1 MVLTITVS
9 DPETHTVSKVS
20 AYVDFKVHTATDET
34 TRFAAADFFVR
45 RRYRDFL
52 WLRGQLIAAYP
63 GAIVPPLPPADKP
76 YKGEFDRFSK
86 EFIQRRQAGLELFLR
101 RVAGH
106 RMLASSADLLTFLE
120 AKVWELQT
128 AKNASKPSWSSTLL
142 DSTDASM
149 QRMAAALRTKT
160 PDDESVERLRAF
172 ASEYYTVVT
181 AAQQAHQ
188 NAVSNLGLT
197 AADLSHLGPAFDLLS
212 QSEREL
218 SLPFTHMAKELDA
231 LRDLHLQKEQAE
243 HVSGLSALL
252 AFNEGMAASLKDVLK
267 NRDHA
272 LGQYNKATAL
282 LDSRSKEAQKWQLA
296 QQASGGTP
304 RAEAAESGGSGS
316 GGVMGSLMR
325 KFVDDPN
332 KGQKLQSKVSEAERA
347 LEETKAKWDTISE
360 SLAQEA
366 AEFHAITNAD
376 FAEGLREHAL
386 RQIAFEEE
394 QQRKWNALLAVFEQ
408 VPASA
413 V

>member
-1 MVLTITVS
+1 
-9 DPETHTVSKVS
+9 
-20 AYVDFKVHTATDET
+20 
-34 TRFAAADFFVR
+34 
-45 RRYRDFL
+45 
-52 WLRGQLIAAYP
+52 
-63 GAIVPPLPPADKP
+63 
-76 YKGEFDRFSK
+76 
-86 EFIQRRQAGLELFLR
+86 
-101 RVAGH
+101 
-106 RMLASSADLLTFLE
+106 
-120 AKVWELQT
+120 
-128 AKNASKPSWSSTLL
+128 
-142 DSTDASM
+142 
-149 QRMAAALRTKT
+149 
-160 PDDESVERLRAF
+160 
-172 ASEYYTVVT
+172 
-181 AAQQAHQ
+181 
-188 NAVSNLGLT
+188 
-197 AADLSHLGPAFDLLS
+197 
-212 QSEREL
+212 
-218 SLPFTHMAKELDA
+218 MAKELDA

-304 RAEAAESGGSGS
+304 RAEAVESGGSGS

-332 KGQKLQSKVSEAERA
+332 KGAKLQSKVSEAERA

-376 FAEGLREHAL
+376 FANGLRGAPPPPRTAAAHPLLRSARHCTAPHPPHRTAPHRIARRRPPPPATARCPLCPPPPAVGTRYTTLRPRSSRRVSRHRAMPRPPLSRASCGRYLVCPCVPVCARAQAEHAM

-408 VPASA
+408 VPSSA